1 LDKGRHGGS
10 DMTEAQR
17 KWLAGYDPVTGSL
30 SVDAG
35 PVCGYRELVK
45 AGYVTD
51 GGFTAM
57 PKLVI
62 TAKGLIFLEQ
72 NPA

>member
-1 LDKGRHGGS
+1 
-10 DMTEAQR
+10 MTEVQR
-17 KWLAGYDPVTGSL
+17 EWLASYDRVTGSL
-30 SVDAG
+30 SIEAG
-35 PVCGYRELVK
+35 RNCGYADLME

-51 GGFTAM
+51 ESFTAT
-57 PKLVI
+57 PLLAI